1 MRGRGLNMKV
11 AMTVCLSALLGGAGA
26 MHGWQTEPATPAEA
40 KWQVSGTV
48 RDETKPFKN
57 INVSMTGP
65 EYLRTRTDGQGRYS
79 FSGSRP
85 GIYRIRMQKPD
96 DASRARSR
104 TIRVSAGEKVS
115 GVDLIAPKGAVITG
129 NVQDTSGKPVA
140 GLVVVATIR
149 DLEGGFLRLNTVSG
163 AVTNDRGEYRIAYL
177 PQGTYLVSA
186 APAIR
191 NQLKATRSQA
201 APIASQPSAYPP
213 ETFYPGGRSP
223 GAAAAI
229 EVAAGEERHGVD
241 ITMERLP
248 TYCVTAR
255 PSLAFSDP
263 GTPFVSEMAVWEWP
277 EGRGQRVGGGKVVD
291 GEALQICGIP
301 QGTYKLSFSSLILKP
316 LQGLGLGVATVDV
329 DKNHVDVGR
338 VELFGY
344 EKMHGRIKVRGAK
357 TDAPFPDGVRLRIR
371 AVDRD
376 LQFFE
381 AALANAGKDGSF
393 ELLKLFRESLYR
405 IEVQNLPP
413 RHYVTGVEQG
423 GVDVQKTGAMTGAG
437 PVEVQLAADGPRLT
451 GKVLAEDGESPVP
464 EAAVFLVN
472 RRSGRVHIAESDQ
485 AGIYVMDS
493 EIPPGEYSVVAVR
506 DLPEDPRSDPKV
518 AERHLSGAA
527 HVKLAA
533 GDDRMMDLTA
543 RSK

>member
-11 AMTVCLSALLGGAGA
+11 AMTVSLSVLLGGAGA
-26 MHGWQTEPATPAEA
+26 LHGWQAEPATPAEA

-57 INVSMTGP
+57 IIVSMTGP
-65 EYLRTRTDGQGRYS
+65 EYLRARTDAQGRFS

-85 GIYRIRMQKPD
+85 GIYRIRMSKPE
-96 DASRARSR
+96 DASAARSR
-104 TIRVSAGEKVS
+104 TIRVSAGERA
-115 GVDLIAPKGAVITG
+115 GDVDLIVPKGAVITG
-129 NVQDTSGKPVA
+129 RIQDKSGKPVA
-140 GLVVVATIR
+140 GLVVVAATR
-149 DLEGGFLRLNTVSG
+149 NLEGGILRLNQVNG

-186 APAIR
+186 SPTIR
-191 NQLKATRSQA
+191 NPLKATRSQG
-201 APIASQPSAYPP
+201 APIASLPSAYPP

-229 EVAAGEERHGVD
+229 EVGAGEERHGVD
-241 ITMERLP
+241 ITMEKIP
-248 TYCVTAR
+248 TYCVTFRASITF
-255 PSLAFSDP
+255 PDP
-263 GTPFVSEMAVWEWP
+263 GTPFLSEAVVWEWP
-277 EGRGQRVGGGKVVD
+277 EGRGQRLGGGKVVD
-291 GEALQICGIP
+291 GEAMQICGLP
-301 QGTYKLSFSSLILKP
+301 QGTFKLRFLSLTIKP
-316 LQGLGLGVATVDV
+316 LQAWGFGLATVDV

-338 VELFGY
+338 VELFGS
-344 EKMHGRIKVRGAK
+344 EKMTGRIKVRGAK

-376 LQFFE
+376 LEFFE
-381 AALANAGKDGSF
+381 TALVNAGKDGSF
-393 ELLKLFRESLYR
+393 ELPKLFRESLYR

-423 GVDVQKTGAMTGAG
+423 GVDVQKTGAMAGAG
-437 PVEVQLAADGPRLT
+437 PVEIQLAADGPRLT

-472 RRSGRVHIAESDQ
+472 RRSGRVHIAEGDQ
-485 AGIYVMDS
+485 AGIYVLDS
-493 EIPPGEYSVVAVR
+493 EIPPGEYAVVAVR

-527 HVKLAA
+527 HVKLAE
-533 GDDRMMDLTA
+533 GDDRMVDLKA
-543 RSK
+543 RK